1 MSYTFSKTILS
12 DEHREKIQQ
21 IRSDVDRCLHLVGVH
36 FPTSGLLSTYLL
48 FKTSSYSNTV
58 EYSDIKENKIGL
70 QDDVWMEITER
81 LGEESWLQLGTLIG
95 KYSTEEFADAAA
107 AYDISDAFGR
117 FDDTVTPQSII
128 ELSKV
133 ILDIQP
139 GERVLDLGCGYGT
152 FLHAAAD
159 QVPDADY
166 TGYEIAASK
175 KVIAEIRSEL
185 LGDDFKLEQRDA
197 FSVLEDDT
205 VPHFDKAFS
214 NYPFGMKLRN
224 LASGT
229 ILLDQMAK
237 EYPDLSKATS
247 SDWVFNALL
256 CKLLTDDGKAIG
268 IMTNGSTWNSIDA
281 PMRKYFVDH
290 GLIEAIIALPAR
302 LFTYTNIAT
311 TMIVLSH
318 GNQAIRM
325 VDASKHYCAGRRVNE
340 LSAENIETIY
350 DAFSVDSEY
359 SKSVTVKEIKSNE
372 YALNPSRYLESK
384 IIVHNA
390 VPFESVIKSI
400 TRGAP
405 CTAKQLD
412 GMASETTTNMQYL
425 MLANIQGGLIDDK
438 LPYLSHIEPKLE
450 KYCLKNNS
458 LILSKNGYPY
468 KIAVAEVRE
477 DQKILANGNLY
488 IIELDE
494 EKVNPYYLKA
504 FFESELGFAS
514 LKSITVGAV
523 IPNIGVEQLKKLQVP
538 VPPMEKQLS
547 FVQRYQAVQDEIAV
561 LKLKLQK
568 SENRL
573 HHMFDEES
581 EG

>member
-1 MSYTFSKTILS
+1 MSYTFNKTLLS
-12 DEHREKIQQ
+12 DAENEKIRQ
-21 IRSDVDRCLHLVGVH
+21 IRSDVDYCLHSAGVQ

-48 FKTSSYSNTV
+48 YKISSLSEPIDYA
-58 EYSDIKENKIGL
+58 DIKENRIGL
-70 QDDVWMEITER
+70 RDDIWMEINER
-81 LGEESWLQLGTLIG
+81 LGEEGLLQISTLVG
-95 KYSTEEFADAAA
+95 KYSAEEFANAAVTYNIA
-107 AYDISDAFGR
+107 ESLSR
-117 FDDTVTPQSII
+117 FDDMVTPHSVI
-128 ELSKV
+128 ELAKA
-133 ILDIQP
+133 ILAIRS
-139 GERVLDLGCGYGT
+139 GERVLDVGCGYAT
-152 FLHAAAD
+152 FPLAAAD

-166 TGYEIAASK
+166 FGYEIAASRK
-175 KVIAEIRSEL
+175 AVAEIRSEL
-185 LGDDFKLEQRDA
+185 LGHDLQIEQRDA
-197 FSVLEDDT
+197 FSVLQDDT
-205 VPHFDKAFS
+205 VPRFNKVFS

-256 CKLLTDDGKAIG
+256 CKLLAADGKAIG

-318 GNQAIRM
+318 GNQTIRM

-340 LSAENIETIY
+340 LSAENIETICN
-350 DAFSVDSEY
+350 ALSVDSEY
-359 SKSVTVKEIKSNE
+359 SKAVTTKEIHNNE
-372 YALNPSRYLESK
+372 YTLNPSRYLESK
-384 IIVHNA
+384 VLVQNA

-412 GMASETTTNMQYL
+412 GMVSETATNMQYL

-477 DQKILANGNLY
+477 NQKILANGNLY
-488 IIELDE
+488 IIELNE

-504 FFESELGFAS
+504 FFESEQGAAS

-538 VPPMEKQLS
+538 VPPMAEQIS
-547 FVQRYQAVQDEIAV
+547 FVQRYQSIMDEIAV
-561 LKLKLQK
+561 LKLKLEK

>member
-1 MSYTFSKTILS
+1 MSYTFNKTLLS
-12 DEHREKIQQ
+12 DEQSEKMRQ
-21 IRSDVDRCLHLVGVH
+21 IRSDVDRCLHLAGIH

-48 FKTSSYSNTV
+48 YKISNFSEPV
-58 EYSDIKENKIGL
+58 DYSDIKENKIGL
-70 QDDVWMEITER
+70 RDDIWMEITER
-81 LGEESWLQLGTLIG
+81 LGEEGWLQLSSLIG
-95 KYSTEEFADAAA
+95 KYSAEEFADTAAT
-107 AYDISDAFGR
+107 YDISDSFGR
-117 FDDTVTPQSII
+117 FDDTVTPQSVI
-128 ELSKV
+128 ELSKA

-159 QVPDADY
+159 QIPDAEY
-166 TGYEIAASK
+166 IGYEIVASRK
-175 KVIAEIRSEL
+175 AIAEIRSEL
-185 LGDDFKLEQRDA
+185 LGCNLHIEQRDA
-197 FSVLEDDT
+197 FSVLENDV
-205 VPHFDKAFS
+205 VPRFDKAFS

-256 CKLLTDDGKAIG
+256 CKLLTSDGKAIG
-268 IMTNGSTWNSIDA
+268 IMTNGSTWNSIDV
-281 PMRKYFVDH
+281 PMRKYFVEH

-325 VDASKHYCAGRRVNE
+325 VDASKLYCAGRRVNE

-350 DAFSVDSEY
+350 NALSADSEY
-359 SKSVTVKEIKSNE
+359 SKSVTPKEIQDNE
-372 YALNPSRYLESK
+372 YALNPGRYLESK
-384 IIVHNA
+384 VIVHNA
-390 VPFESVIKSI
+390 VPFEFVIKSI

-412 GMASETTTNMQYL
+412 GMVSETATNMQYL
-425 MLANIQGGLIDDK
+425 MLANIQGGLIDDR

-477 DQKILANGNLY
+477 NQKILANGNLY

-538 VPPMEKQLS
+538 VPPMAEQLS